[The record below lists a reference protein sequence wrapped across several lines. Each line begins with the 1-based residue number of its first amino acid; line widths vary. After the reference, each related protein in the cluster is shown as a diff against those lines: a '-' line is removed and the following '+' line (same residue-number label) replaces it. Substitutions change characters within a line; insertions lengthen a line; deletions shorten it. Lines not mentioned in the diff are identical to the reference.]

1 MVKLLISPLRK
12 TFYCGDDGVLIRTQ
26 CMYIFNIY
34 IGTYNLRGGI
44 NIVFNIFLY
53 FILYYRLSF

>member
-53 FILYYRLSF
+53 FILY